1 MANDN
6 VERFLED
13 FQFFV
18 TAVSKMSPVQQRQLK
33 EFLLTTPAQRDGVI
47 HYLGMLAMDSA
58 RAQIHQVQPANAPL
72 KAGRKRR
79 RPW

>member
-13 FQFFV
+13 FQSFV
-18 TAVSKMSPVQQRQLK
+18 TAVSKMPLVQQRQLE
-33 EFLLTTPAQRDGVI
+33 EFLLATPAQRDGAI
-47 HYLGMLAMDSA
+47 HHLGMLAMDSA
-58 RAQIHQVQPANAPL
+58 KAQIRQVQPANAPL